1 VKFDEQAASE
11 ELERTRQALEESRQ
25 RRKRASEEF
34 DAFLRSF
41 ASPGSAPPPA
51 GSAPAVPPRRL
62 VREPSAPL
70 VPHEQ
75 GAAGEPAPVPS
86 SAPPEPPAPSP
97 LPIVVTALGASPR
110 PRHKARVYGGIALAA
125 GAVAIVAWRVRS
137 PEPAPTTAR
146 PVAAAA
152 APAAP
157 QPGAS
162 TPSSSPAPGAPR
174 QGVSAELRTTR
185 PVWVRVTVDGKQ
197 VLERELAADQRLP
210 FTAVRTV
217 TIRAGDA
224 GAVRVSLNGA
234 DQGTLGP
241 DGQVVTRSFARPD

>member
-1 VKFDEQAASE
+1 MKFDEQAASE
-11 ELERTRQALEESRQ
+11 DLERTRQALEESRQ
-25 RRKRASEEF
+25 RRRRASEEF

-41 ASPGSAPPPA
+41 ASPGSAPR
-51 GSAPAVPPRRL
+51 SAPAVPPRRL
-62 VREPSAPL
+62 VHEPSGPL
-70 VPHEQ
+70 LPHEQ
-75 GAAGEPAPVPS
+75 GAAGEPAPVPA
-86 SAPPEPPAPSP
+86 SAPPEPPAPSS

-125 GAVAIVAWRVRS
+125 GAIAIVAWRVRS
-137 PEPAPTTAR
+137 PEPAPTPAR

-152 APAAP
+152 APAAQ

-185 PVWVRVTVDGKQ
+185 PVWVRVTVDGKP

-241 DGQVVTRSFARPD
+241 DGQVVTRSFPRPE

>member
-25 RRKRASEEF
+25 RRKRANEEF

-41 ASPGSAPPPA
+41 APPGPAPPPA
-51 GSAPAVPPRRL
+51 GTAPAVPPRRL
-62 VREPSAPL
+62 VREPSGSL
-70 VPHEQ
+70 VPHER
-75 GAAGEPAPVPS
+75 GLAGEPAAVPS
-86 SAPPEPPAPSP
+86 SVPPEPPAPPP

-110 PRHKARVYGGIALAA
+110 ARHKARVYGGIALAA
-125 GAVAIVAWRVRS
+125 GAIAIVAWRVRS
-137 PEPAPTTAR
+137 PEPVPTSAR

-152 APAAP
+152 APGA
-157 QPGAS
+157 QQGGAS
-162 TPSSSPAPGAPR
+162 TPSSSPARGAPR

-185 PVWVRVTVDGKQ
+185 PVWVRVTIDGKQ
-197 VLERELAADQRLP
+197 ALERELPADQRLP
-210 FTAVRTV
+210 FEGVRTV

-241 DGQVVTRSFARPD
+241 DGQVVTRSFTRPE